1 MTGDVYARAFA
12 KALHGAAAAR
22 REEEAVAQDVAALGR
37 QWDGSPELRRFCSCR
52 QRGGPDECAEQ
63 VRRLWAGSVTPLVGT
78 FLEMLARRHQLALL
92 PLIVGHYRKIDDR
105 ARGCSDVRIRFG
117 CEPEPEQV
125 DRIRRLVADAN
136 GPVMRVDVAVD
147 PSLIA
152 GVRFFVN
159 DRRVDATLAGRLAR
173 LRVGLLRPAQ
183 AGAAA
188 R

>member
-1 MTGDVYARAFA
+1 MTADVYARAFA
-12 KALHGAAAAR
+12 KALHGTAAAC
-22 REEEAVAQDVAALGR
+22 REEEAVAQDVLALGR
-37 QWDGSPELRRFCSCR
+37 QWEGSPELRLFCNSR
-52 QRGGPDECAEQ
+52 LRGGSDACAERVRQ
-63 VRRLWAGSVTPLVGT
+63 VWGDSVTPTVGT

-117 CEPEPEQV
+117 CEPEQEQV
-125 DRIRRLVADAN
+125 EQIRRIVADAN

-147 PSLIA
+147 PSLIS

-173 LRVGLLRPAQ
+173 LRAGLLRPMQ